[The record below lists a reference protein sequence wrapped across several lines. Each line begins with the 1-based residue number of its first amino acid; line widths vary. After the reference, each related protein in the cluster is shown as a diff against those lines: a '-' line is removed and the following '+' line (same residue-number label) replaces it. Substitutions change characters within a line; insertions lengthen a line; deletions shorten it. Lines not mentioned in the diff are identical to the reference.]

1 MSNCLQ
7 LDMKKNYDKLRI
19 ASYFQ
24 LIFDYIDIGNDIMMK
39 ITQDICLKDT
49 EINSRWLSK
58 NSIHGNFYNCMILPI
73 SRTKY

>member
-24 LIFDYIDIGNDIMMK
+24 LIFDSIDIENVIMMK

-49 EINSRWLSK
+49 EINSR
-58 NSIHGNFYNCMILPI
+58 
-73 SRTKY
+73 